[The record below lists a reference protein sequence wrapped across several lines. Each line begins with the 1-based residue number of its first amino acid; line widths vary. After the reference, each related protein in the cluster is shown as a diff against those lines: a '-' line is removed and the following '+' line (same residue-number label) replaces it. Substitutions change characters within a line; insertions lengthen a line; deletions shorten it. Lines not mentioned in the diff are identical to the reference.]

1 MQHKVYKFFLLLAV
15 LQVSYSAIIPAA
27 VNDSSIDFFELR
39 NSSLLVIEERIK
51 ELPSDKV
58 VEGNQIYNETLTA
71 YQICYDVERVLWL
84 YKQCIGAH
92 HKMAMERL
100 NSLAS
105 SEYWQVRKSF
115 LTKLGERIAELTGE
129 KRKSGEEVYKV
140 AEEGIDICYRTVRQ
154 VDNFKLCVI
163 SHFNIANER
172 ITEIFRSSSAMLSLS
187 TLVAV
192 GCLLVPSLL

>member
-1 MQHKVYKFFLLLAV
+1 M
-15 LQVSYSAIIPAA
+15 
-27 VNDSSIDFFELR
+27 NDSSIDFFELR
-39 NSSLLVIEERIK
+39 DSSLLVIGERIE

-71 YQICYDVERVLWL
+71 YQICYEEEKVRLWL

-115 LTKLGERIAELTGE
+115 LTKLGERIAELSGE
-129 KRKSGEEVYKV
+129 KRKR
-140 AEEGIDICYRTVRQ
+140 AEEIYIIAEDGIDACYMTVKQ
-154 VDNFKLCVI
+154 VENFKLCVI
-163 SHFNIANER
+163 SHFNIANDK
-172 ITEIFRSSSAMLSLS
+172 ITGIFRSSGVIFSLS
-187 TLVAV
+187 AFLAS
-192 GCLLVPSLL
+192 GCLLVQHLLNKLVYF

>member
-1 MQHKVYKFFLLLAV
+1 M
-15 LQVSYSAIIPAA
+15 
-27 VNDSSIDFFELR
+27 NDSSKDFFELG

-58 VEGNQIYNETLTA
+58 VEGNQIHNETLKA
-71 YQICYDVERVLWL
+71 YQICYDVEKVLWL
-84 YKQCIGAH
+84 FKQCIGAH

-129 KRKSGEEVYKV
+129 RRKDGEEIYKV
-140 AEEGIDICYRTVRQ
+140 AEEGIDICYRTVKQ
-154 VDNFKLCVI
+154 VENFKLCVI
-163 SHFNIANER
+163 SHFNAANER
-172 ITEIFRSSSAMLSLS
+172 ITEIFRNSGSSMLNLSALVVVGSLCVQHIVNK
-187 TLVAV
+187 LY
-192 GCLLVPSLL
+192 